1 MKFAG
6 PGNLSLLKEQMT
18 GINLFYKFCLSFL
31 LLTVILFQ
39 SCTPVATYS
48 ETAYSQAV
56 RLKLE
61 SLALMSKATEGYS
74 LHSGEADS
82 LKMELSFAY
91 EYAKG
96 KPNNELTTKQWEIM
110 VSPDRNL
117 IGGFLR
123 IWKEDLI
130 LSPVFVSEA
139 QGVIGDAFDTIIGLE
154 SGKIKPS
161 QLEEQ

>member
-1 MKFAG
+1 MSD
-6 PGNLSLLKEQMT
+6 N
-18 GINLFYKFCLSFL
+18 ILFKIVCLSPIVLIL
-31 LLTVILFQ
+31 LIFQ
-39 SCTPVATYS
+39 SCTPIPAYS
-48 ETAYSQAV
+48 ENAYTQAV

-61 SLALMSKATEGYS
+61 SLDIMNKATQGYS
-74 LHSGEADS
+74 GYANTVDS
-82 LKMELSFAY
+82 LKKELRFAY

-96 KPNNELTTKQWEIM
+96 RPGNETTAKKWEIM
-110 VSPDRNL
+110 IDPDRNL

-161 QLEEQ
+161 QLEEEN

>member
-1 MKFAG
+1 MT
-6 PGNLSLLKEQMT
+6 GNLLIK
-18 GINLFYKFCLSFL
+18 IICLSPLVLIL
-31 LLTVILFQ
+31 LIFQ
-39 SCTPVATYS
+39 SCAPVPAYS
-48 ETAYSQAV
+48 ENAYTQAV

-61 SLALMSKATEGYS
+61 SLDLMSKATEGYS
-74 LHSGEADS
+74 GHRNEVDS
-82 LKMELSFAY
+82 LKKELSFAY

-96 KPNNELTTKQWEIM
+96 RPGNEVTTKQWEIM
-110 VSPDRNL
+110 IDPDRNL

-139 QGVIGDAFDTIIGLE
+139 QGVIGEAFDTIIGLE

-161 QLEEQ
+161 QLEEEN